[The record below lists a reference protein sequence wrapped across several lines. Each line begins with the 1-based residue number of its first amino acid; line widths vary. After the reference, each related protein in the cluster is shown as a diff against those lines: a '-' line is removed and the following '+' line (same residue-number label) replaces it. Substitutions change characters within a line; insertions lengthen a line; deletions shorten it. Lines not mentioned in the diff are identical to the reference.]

1 MTRGNKMA
9 KIILIHGS
17 WHWSGCFHKLEKLLK
32 NAGHDVVAV
41 DNASH
46 GSDSTA
52 WDAIANMETYNTNAI
67 DVLNKSDEPVVL
79 VGHSMGGVSLSHLAD
94 IMPDKISKLVY
105 LTEFMTNTE
114 KCANDYIMAHAENP
128 ICAPLWSVLS
138 PVNEWAGIEI
148 AGDKPDLVKEAFYAD
163 CSDDDIGLSAA
174 NVVKINTSIPNIY
187 VPKTT
192 ASHERHYIKCTNDR
206 AIPLQ
211 AQEEMISEFSDT
223 KVHSLDSSHSP
234 FYSQPDAVARIISN
248 LA

>member
-1 MTRGNKMA
+1 MA
-9 KIILIHGS
+9 QIVLIHGS

-32 NAGHDVVAV
+32 NDGHRTVSV

-46 GSDSTA
+46 GNDSTA
-52 WDAIANMETYNTNAI
+52 WDAIADMKTYNANAI
-67 DVLNKSDEPVVL
+67 DLLNKSAEPVVL
-79 VGHSMGGVSLSHLAD
+79 VGHSMGGVTLSHLAD
-94 IMPDKISKLVY
+94 VMPDKISKLVY
-105 LTEFMTNTE
+105 LTAFMTNTE

-128 ICAPLWSVLS
+128 TCAPLWSVLS

-148 AGDKPDLVKEAFYAD
+148 AGDKPDQVKEAFYAD